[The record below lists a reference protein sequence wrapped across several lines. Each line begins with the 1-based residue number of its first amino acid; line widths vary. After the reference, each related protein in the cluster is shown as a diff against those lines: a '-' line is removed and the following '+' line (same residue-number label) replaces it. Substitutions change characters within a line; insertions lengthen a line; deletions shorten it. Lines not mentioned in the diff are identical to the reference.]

1 MPGNPGKPCPAAQ
14 RPKHGIQE
22 SFKLKRTFLLSI
34 LALVSAALLPLAATS
49 QVVPAR
55 GSRSVDQGEPSEKY
69 SVFVGFGYSSL
80 NQVNLSRSGLVG
92 AEVDVTRNFGKYFG
106 VMADGSYY
114 KYAIV
119 SGNPGKPSLDS
130 LLFGPE
136 IHAPLFKQYSGFLHA
151 LIGGEHSAGESQTP
165 NISFAGGF
173 GGGMEYMLG
182 PHLSIRASGDYIG
195 ASFSPINNSKQLGYS
210 PHLTFN
216 DRASFGAVYRF

>member
-1 MPGNPGKPCPAAQ
+1 M
-14 RPKHGIQE
+14 
-22 SFKLKRTFLLSI
+22 KRTLLFSI
-34 LALVSAALLPLAATS
+34 LALVSAALLPLAAAS
-49 QVVPAR
+49 QVAPAR
-55 GSRSVDQGEPSEKY
+55 GSRAVDQGEASEKY
-69 SVFVGFGYSSL
+69 SIFAGFGYSSL

-92 AEVDVTRNFGKYFG
+92 AEVDVTRNFGRYFG

-119 SGNPGKPSLDS
+119 SGNPGKPSVDS

-136 IHAPLFKQYSGFLHA
+136 IHATLYGKYGGFLHA

-173 GGGMEYMLG
+173 GGGMEYKLS
-182 PHLSIRASGDYIG
+182 PRLSIRASGDYIG
-195 ASFSPINNSKQLGYS
+195 ASFSPINNSKALGYS
-210 PHLTFN
+210 PHMSWN